1 MRYIYIFLIVAVS
14 VVVLTF
20 KIQNLTVVTVSLF
33 GASLTMPVS
42 LLTIGVYILGM
53 LTGSAL
59 LGLVRGWVK
68 GARGR

>member
-33 GASLTMPVS
+33 GASLTMSVS

>member
-33 GASLTMPVS
+33 GASLTMSAS
-42 LLTIGVYILGM
+42 LLTIGIYILGM